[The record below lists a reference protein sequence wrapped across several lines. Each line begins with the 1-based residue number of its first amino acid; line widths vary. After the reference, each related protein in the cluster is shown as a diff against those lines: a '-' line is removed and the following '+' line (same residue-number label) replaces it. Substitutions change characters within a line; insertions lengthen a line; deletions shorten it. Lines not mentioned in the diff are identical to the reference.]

1 MKKIILATGN
11 PGKVRELNA
20 MLNGHYSVVS
30 QKDLQVKEIPE
41 TGSSFIENALL
52 KARNASL
59 QTKLPALADDSG
71 LEVEVLDGE
80 PGIYS
85 ARYAREGATDEEN
98 VKKLLLNMEG
108 HNNRKAHF
116 CCAMVYIN
124 DEKNTKPIIIERRW
138 EGEILRV
145 PIGTN
150 GFGYDPIFYVK
161 DYSCSSAQLEPDIKN
176 KISHNLFLLSCQ
188 YIFQFIVDSVS
199 LCLILFKCFIVYVA
213 SVFSIHAFHGI
224 I

>member
-20 MLNGHYSVVS
+20 MLKGHYSVVS
-30 QKDLQVKEIPE
+30 QKDLQVREVPE
-41 TGSSFIENALL
+41 TGSSFIENALI

-71 LEVEVLDGE
+71 LEVDALNGE

-98 VKKLLLNMEG
+98 MTKLLLNMEH

-116 CCAMVYIN
+116 CCAMVYIKDAEDSN
-124 DEKNTKPIIIERRW
+124 PIIVERRW
-138 EGEILRV
+138 QGELLRE

-150 GFGYDPIFYVK
+150 GFGYDPIFYLH
-161 DYSCSSAQLEPDIKN
+161 DYSCSSAQLEPETKN
-176 KISHNLFLLSCQ
+176 KISHRGQALNDLLVELLS
-188 YIFQFIVDSVS
+188 IE
-199 LCLILFKCFIVYVA
+199 
-213 SVFSIHAFHGI
+213 
-224 I
+224 

>member
-20 MLNGHYSVVS
+20 MLKGHYSVVS
-30 QKDLQVKEIPE
+30 QKDMKVKEVPE
-41 TGSSFIENALL
+41 TGTSFIENALI

-59 QTKLPALADDSG
+59 QSKLPALADDSG
-71 LEVEVLDGE
+71 LEVEALNGE

-98 VKKLLLNMEG
+98 MTKLLLNMEH

-116 CCAMVYIN
+116 CCAMVYIKDAEDSN
-124 DEKNTKPIIIERRW
+124 PIIVERRW
-138 EGEILRV
+138 QGELLRE

-150 GFGYDPIFYVK
+150 GFGYDPIFYLH
-161 DYSCSSAQLEPDIKN
+161 DYSCSSAQLEPEMKN
-176 KISHNLFLLSCQ
+176 KISHRGQALNDLLVELLS
-188 YIFQFIVDSVS
+188 IE
-199 LCLILFKCFIVYVA
+199 
-213 SVFSIHAFHGI
+213 
-224 I
+224 

>member
-20 MLNGHYSVVS
+20 MLKGHYSVVS
-30 QKDLQVKEIPE
+30 QKDMKVEEVPE
-41 TGSSFIENALL
+41 TGTSFIENALI

-59 QTKLPALADDSG
+59 QSKLPALADDSG
-71 LEVEVLDGE
+71 LEVEALNGE

-98 VKKLLLNMEG
+98 MTKLLLNMEH

-116 CCAMVYIN
+116 CCAMVFLKSA
-124 DEKNTKPIIIERRW
+124 DDSDPIIVERRW
-138 EGEILRV
+138 QGELLRE

-150 GFGYDPIFYVK
+150 GFGYDPIFYLH
-161 DYSCSSAQLEPDIKN
+161 DYSCSSAQLDPETKN
-176 KISHNLFLLSCQ
+176 KISHRGQALNDLLVELLS
-188 YIFQFIVDSVS
+188 IE
-199 LCLILFKCFIVYVA
+199 
-213 SVFSIHAFHGI
+213 
-224 I
+224 

>member
-20 MLNGHYSVVS
+20 MLKGHYSVVS
-30 QKDLQVKEIPE
+30 QKDMKVEEVPE
-41 TGSSFIENALL
+41 TGTSFIENALI

-59 QTKLPALADDSG
+59 QSKLPALADDSG
-71 LEVEVLDGE
+71 LEVEALNGE

-98 VKKLLLNMEG
+98 MTKLLLNMEH

-116 CCAMVYIN
+116 CCAMVFLKSA
-124 DEKNTKPIIIERRW
+124 DDSDPIIVERRW
-138 EGEILRV
+138 QGELLRE

-150 GFGYDPIFYVK
+150 GFGYDPIFYLH
-161 DYSCSSAQLEPDIKN
+161 DYSCSSAQLEPEMKN
-176 KISHNLFLLSCQ
+176 KISHRGQALNDLLVELLS
-188 YIFQFIVDSVS
+188 IE
-199 LCLILFKCFIVYVA
+199 
-213 SVFSIHAFHGI
+213 
-224 I
+224 

>member
-20 MLNGHYSVVS
+20 MLKGHYSVVS
-30 QKDLQVKEIPE
+30 QKDMKVEEVPE
-41 TGSSFIENALL
+41 TGTSFIENALI

-59 QTKLPALADDSG
+59 QSKLPALADDSG
-71 LEVEVLDGE
+71 LEVEALNGE

-98 VKKLLLNMEG
+98 MTKLLLNMEH

-116 CCAMVYIN
+116 CCAMVYIK
-124 DEKNTKPIIIERRW
+124 DAEDSDPIIVERRW
-138 EGEILRV
+138 EGELLRE

-150 GFGYDPIFYVK
+150 GFGYDPIFYLH
-161 DYSCSSAQLEPDIKN
+161 DYSCSSAQLDPETKN
-176 KISHNLFLLSCQ
+176 KISHRGQALNDLLVELLS
-188 YIFQFIVDSVS
+188 IE
-199 LCLILFKCFIVYVA
+199 
-213 SVFSIHAFHGI
+213 
-224 I
+224 

>member
-20 MLNGHYSVVS
+20 MLKGHYSVVS
-30 QKDLQVKEIPE
+30 QKDMKVEEVPE
-41 TGSSFIENALL
+41 TGTSFIENALI

-59 QTKLPALADDSG
+59 QSKLPALADDSG
-71 LEVEVLDGE
+71 LEVEALNGE

-98 VKKLLLNMEG
+98 MTKLLLNMEH

-116 CCAMVYIN
+116 CCAMVYIKDAEDSN
-124 DEKNTKPIIIERRW
+124 PIIVERRW
-138 EGEILRV
+138 EGELLRE

-150 GFGYDPIFYVK
+150 GFGYDPIFYLH
-161 DYSCSSAQLEPDIKN
+161 DYSCSSAQLEPETKN
-176 KISHNLFLLSCQ
+176 KISHRGQALNDLLVELLS
-188 YIFQFIVDSVS
+188 IE
-199 LCLILFKCFIVYVA
+199 
-213 SVFSIHAFHGI
+213 
-224 I
+224 

>member
-20 MLNGHYSVVS
+20 MLKGHYSVVS
-30 QKDLQVKEIPE
+30 QKDMKVKEVPE
-41 TGSSFIENALL
+41 TGTSFIENALI

-59 QTKLPALADDSG
+59 QSKLPALADDSG
-71 LEVEVLDGE
+71 LEVEALNGE

-98 VKKLLLNMEG
+98 MTKLLLNMEH

-116 CCAMVYIN
+116 CCAMVYIKDAEDSN
-124 DEKNTKPIIIERRW
+124 PIIVERRW
-138 EGEILRV
+138 QGELLRE

-150 GFGYDPIFYVK
+150 GFGYDPIFYLH
-161 DYSCSSAQLEPDIKN
+161 DYSCSSAQLEPETKN
-176 KISHNLFLLSCQ
+176 KISHRGQALNDLLVELLS
-188 YIFQFIVDSVS
+188 IE
-199 LCLILFKCFIVYVA
+199 
-213 SVFSIHAFHGI
+213 
-224 I
+224 

>member
-20 MLNGHYSVVS
+20 MLKGHYSVIS
-30 QKDLQVKEIPE
+30 QKDLKVREVPE
-41 TGSSFIENALL
+41 TGSSFIENALI

-71 LEVEVLDGE
+71 LVVDALNGE

-98 VKKLLLNMEG
+98 VAKLLLNMEH
-108 HNNRKAHF
+108 HNNRKAYF
-116 CCAMVYIN
+116 CCAMVFVN
-124 DEKNTKPIIIERRW
+124 DAEDLNPIIVERLW
-138 EGEILRV
+138 KGELLRE

-150 GFGYDPIFYVK
+150 GFGYDPFFFFKTIV
-161 DYSCSSAQLEPDIKN
+161 AVR
-176 KISHNLFLLSCQ
+176 LSL
-188 YIFQFIVDSVS
+188 SPM
-199 LCLILFKCFIVYVA
+199 
-213 SVFSIHAFHGI
+213 
-224 I
+224 